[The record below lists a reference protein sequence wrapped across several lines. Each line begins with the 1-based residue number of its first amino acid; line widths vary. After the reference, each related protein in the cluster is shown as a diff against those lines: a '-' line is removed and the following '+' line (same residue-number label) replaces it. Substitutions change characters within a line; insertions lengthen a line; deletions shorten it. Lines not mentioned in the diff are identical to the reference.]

1 MSYKND
7 RCDSGPDPDI
17 FTFRSD
23 LGSRLRE
30 LEKRFS
36 NRETAAKAAGVAKS
50 TLQNWIEGK
59 SDPSFLGLVRLCQA
73 AGEDLNWLAS
83 GKAPHC
89 GAPLSVHRAGQTDR
103 DGLKPELVAIPV
115 YNASADA
122 GNTTIDENSSSLVAL
137 DKVWLHRN
145 FCVRPATLAVF
156 PTTGESM
163 EPTIRS
169 DELILFDTSKKG
181 CAPTDGIFVIRLEG
195 TILVKRLQH
204 LPGGLIRVTSDNAA
218 YEAYTVQLNSGVDFE
233 ILGRVL
239 LVLGLRA
246 V

>member
-1 MSYKND
+1 MNYKNKRPD
-7 RCDSGPDPDI
+7 GEPDPGI
-17 FTFRSD
+17 LAFRSN
-23 LGSRLRE
+23 LGFRLRE
-30 LEKRFS
+30 LEKRFQ

-59 SDPSFLGLVRLCQA
+59 SDPSFLGLVKLCQA

-89 GAPLSVHRAGQTDR
+89 GTPLSVHRAGQTDR
-103 DGLKPELVAIPV
+103 DGLKPELVVIPV

-122 GNTTIDENSSSLVAL
+122 GNSKIDENPGSLVAL
-137 DKVWLHRN
+137 DKAWLHRN
-145 FCVRPATLAVF
+145 FSVRPATLAIF

-163 EPTIRS
+163 EPTIRG
-169 DELILFDTSKKG
+169 DELILFDTSEQG
-181 CAPTDGIFVIRLEG
+181 CTPTDGIFVIRLEG

-204 LPGGLIRVTSDNAA
+204 LPGGLIRVKSDNDA
-218 YEAYTVQLNSGVDFE
+218 YEAYTVQLNGDVDFE